1 MAHAGNF
8 KVQDLTGNVYG
19 LLTVVERADN
29 NEFGLV
35 YWRLACVCGE
45 VVERRANTLR
55 SGKFFTCGKP
65 ACRFFEKV
73 NMNGPLMPG
82 METNCYVWTGAT
94 KDTGYGVMKMPG
106 EKLVVRAH
114 VFAYDMLHDD
124 RAGRWVLHKC
134 DNRVCVRDEHLFPGT
149 HAENMVDMAAKG
161 RGVKAGGRVYLS
173 TEEKVQM
180 AVIYKQGGVS
190 HADLA
195 ERFGVSLQTVG
206 RLLRRAAH
214 KE

>member
-1 MAHAGNF
+1 MANAGSF

-35 YWRLACVCGE
+35 YWRLQCTCGE
-45 VVERRANTLR
+45 IVERRANTLR
-55 SGKFFTCGKP
+55 AGKFFTCGKP

-106 EKLVVRAH
+106 EKRVVLTH
-114 VFAYDMLHDD
+114 VFSYDSFRDD

-134 DNRVCVRDEHLFPGT
+134 DNRACVRGDHLFAGT
-149 HAENMVDMAAKG
+149 HKDNMNDMVAKNRAARSADK
-161 RGVKAGGRVYLS
+161 VYLS
-173 TEEKVQM
+173 ADEKRQM
-180 AVIYKQGGVS
+180 VLDYEQGDVS
-190 HADLA
+190 HVDLA
-195 ERFGVSLQTVG
+195 KRYGIGVATVG
-206 RLLRRAAH
+206 RTLRRASS